1 MKVSKQGM
9 GLIKEFEGFRANPY
23 LCSAG
28 VPTIGY
34 GSTRYADGDGVS
46 LRDPAISESQ
56 AEELF
61 RTTLASYEAGVSKVV
76 KVEIEQYEFDALV
89 SLCYNIGIGNFTSS
103 TLVRLLNEGGAPID
117 VAAQFL
123 RWNRAN
129 SRVIPGL
136 TARRERERALFLGI

>member
-1 MKVSKQGM
+1 MKISQTGM
-9 GLIKEFEGFRANPY
+9 NLIKEFEGFRAKPY

-34 GSTRYADGDGVS
+34 GSTRYADGDKVS

-61 RTTLASYEAGVSKVV
+61 RTTLASYEAGVSKAV
-76 KVEIEQYEFDALV
+76 KVAVEQYEFDALV
-89 SLCYNIGIGNFTSS
+89 SLCYNIGVGNFTSS
-103 TLVRLLNEGGAPID
+103 TLVRLLNDGERKAE

-123 RWNRAN
+123 RWNRA
-129 SRVIPGL
+129 SGKIIQGL
-136 TARRERERALFLGI
+136 VNRREAEKKLFLS

>member
-1 MKVSKQGM
+1 MKTSPEGIAFIKQ
-9 GLIKEFEGFRANPY
+9 FEGFRAKPY

-34 GSTRYADGDGVS
+34 GSTRYLDGTKVS
-46 LRDPAISESQ
+46 LRDPVISKEQ
-56 AEELF
+56 AEELLLN
-61 RTTLASYEAGVSKVV
+61 TLVSFETGVSKAV
-76 KVEIEQYEFDALV
+76 KVDLEQNEYDALV
-89 SLCYNIGIGNFTSS
+89 SLCYNIGVGNFTSS
-103 TLVRLLNEGGAPID
+103 TLVKLLNDGEAPID

-136 TARRERERALFLGI
+136 TTRRERERALFLGI

>member
-1 MKVSKQGM
+1 MKISQQGID
-9 GLIKEFEGFRANPY
+9 LIKQFEGFRAKPY

-34 GSTRYADGDGVS
+34 GSTRYTDGTKVS
-46 LRDPAISESQ
+46 LHDPAITEKE
-56 AEELF
+56 ATELF
-61 RTTLASYEAGVSKVV
+61 QRTLVNYEQAVNKVAR
-76 KVEIEQYEFDALV
+76 VELEQHQFDALV
-89 SLCYNIGIGNFTSS
+89 SLCYNIGERNFTSS
-103 TLVRLLNEGGAPID
+103 TLVRLLNDGEAPID

-136 TARRERERALFLGI
+136 TARREHERALFLGI